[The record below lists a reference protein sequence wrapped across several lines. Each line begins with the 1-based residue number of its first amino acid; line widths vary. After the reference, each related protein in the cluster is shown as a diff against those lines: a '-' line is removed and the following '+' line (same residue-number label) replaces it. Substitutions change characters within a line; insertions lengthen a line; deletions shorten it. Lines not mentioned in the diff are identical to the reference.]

1 MDQASAGHRVITADG
16 YDVKV
21 WASVEA
27 LASFLCEPGDAENA
41 WVEDGRIVRF
51 APTRAG
57 TPIEAA
63 VSNDFAVDDL
73 RAALTRFLSHVGDEY
88 GGDEGK
94 GTDVA
99 SLHQLVDRVAAWE
112 SPAHRDRKKSVR
124 NWIAWYLLF
133 RRR

>member
-1 MDQASAGHRVITADG
+1 MEQVSAGPRVITADG
-16 YDVKV
+16 YDVRV

-27 LASFLCEPGDAENA
+27 LAAYLCEPGDAGKA
-41 WVEDGRIVRF
+41 WAEDGRVVKF

-63 VSNDFAVDDL
+63 LSDEVAVDDL
-73 RAALTRFLSHVGDEY
+73 RAALTRFLSHVGEEY

-94 GTDVA
+94 GTDLA
-99 SLHQLVDRVAAWE
+99 PLSQLVDRVAAWE